1 MAATTA
7 PTEDEIYAGA
17 ATADI
22 PTRLARLEG
31 AYQHLATKADLQAS
45 ETRIEKGMH
54 SQTRIL
60 VVTIISVG
68 TLMVAALKLIPPV

>member
-7 PTEDEIYAGA
+7 PPEDEAYA
-17 ATADI
+17 ATATTDV

-31 AYQHLATKADLQAS
+31 AYQHLATKADLQAL
-45 ETRIEKGMH
+45 ETRMEKALH
-54 SQTRIL
+54 RQTRIL
-60 VVTIISVG
+60 VATVIAVG